1 MPNAQFWSS
10 ELHYPNMN
18 CNPRTRCT
26 DLIAVVIDGAYRDND
41 YPEEEAAFEV
51 FFGNKSHWNL
61 SFLPRPND

>member
-1 MPNAQFWSS
+1 
-10 ELHYPNMN
+10 
-18 CNPRTRCT
+18 
-26 DLIAVVIDGAYRDND
+26 LIAVVIDGAYRDND